1 MKRSIALHGHHSL
14 VTIAA
19 MSMAGIAI
27 ARQEDPQGPHLLSLK
42 TFDDG
47 ATKFGTTQGS
57 GGISHGNIR
66 VGNDERFG
74 VQTKMVGHVGN
85 TLSLKTGAESPAW
98 LQDANSFAKTAQSA
112 TMVMMGAGTGGQK
125 AFAGAPA

>member
-1 MKRSIALHGHHSL
+1 MKKRFALHGHHSL
-14 VTIAA
+14 AAIAA

-27 ARQEDPQGPHLLSLK
+27 ARQEDPQGPHLLSFK
-42 TFDDG
+42 TFDD
-47 ATKFGTTQGS
+47 APKDH
-57 GGISHGNIR
+57 INI
-66 VGNDERFG
+66 NDERFG

-112 TMVMMGAGTGGQK
+112 TLGMMGAGTGDQK